1 MDIINKYPDKPWDWD
16 WISNNPNITMDM
28 INQYPDKPWDWGGI
42 SRNPNITMDIINQ
55 YPDKPWDWLW
65 ISRNPKIIMESF
77 DPEREYSEHEW
88 RILSRSIF
96 KIEER
101 MKLDYENI
109 CIVSDL
115 VGSCELMIKTELCRM
130 LGVDIS

>member
-1 MDIINKYPDKPWDWD
+1 MGDE
-16 WISNNPNITMDM
+16 ISQNPNITMDI
-28 INQYPDKPWDWGGI
+28 INQYPEKPWDWNWI

-55 YPDKPWDWLW
+55 YTEKPWRWDG
-65 ISRNPKIIMESF
+65 ISYSPNITMESF
-77 DPEREYSEHEW
+77 DPEREYNKYEW

-130 LGVDIS
+130 LGVDISYIS